1 MKKLVALL
9 LTAGLTVSLCAC
21 AAPAAPAATPAEPTA
36 EAVEEAPAEEAAEA
50 EAPAE
55 APADQ
60 IELTYGHVDPNTDG
74 FQYTYA
80 EDLKTRIEEATD
92 NRVTLKIFPGDT
104 LGSSAEM
111 TDMVKA
117 GTLDIFSHTFATF
130 APFSD
135 KVGVFNAPYVFNDV
149 DQLVRASS
157 NTSPVVQ
164 KVNEDLIANAGV
176 RLIGAYLNG
185 TRVICSKIEAYKP
198 EDFNGH
204 KFRAI
209 GNDLWIAMITGL
221 GGVATPIENA
231 EVVSSLMTGVV
242 DATEQSIDGVYQN
255 AYWEVSDYLLRT
267 DHMLYQN
274 CIICN
279 ENSWNKLTAE
289 DQQAILDVFDQMA
302 VDYAGKVAEME
313 AFELSEI
320 EKAGMKIITEEDGL
334 DVDAFRES
342 VLEQINA
349 TFPAWTE
356 LIEEIQGM

>member
-1 MKKLVALL
+1 MKKLIALL

-21 AAPAAPAATPAEPTA
+21 AVAPAPAAPAQPAA
-36 EAVEEAPAEEAAEA
+36 EAEAEAPAEEAAE
-50 EAPAE
+50 PA

-60 IELTYGHVDPNTDG
+60 IVLTYGHVDPNTDG

-80 EDLKTRIEEATD
+80 EDLKSRIEEATD
-92 NRVTLKIFPGDT
+92 GRVTLKIFPGET

-117 GTLDIFSHTFATF
+117 GTLDMFSHTFATF
-130 APFSD
+130 APFSE
-135 KVGVFNAPYVFNDV
+135 KIGVFNAPYVFNDV

-157 NTSPVVQ
+157 NTSPVIQ
-164 KVNEDLIANAGV
+164 EVNEELLANAGV
-176 RLIGAYLNG
+176 RLVGAYLNG

-221 GGVATPIENA
+221 GGVATPIESS

-242 DATEQSIDGVYQN
+242 DATEQTVDGVYQN

-274 CIICN
+274 CIIAN
-279 ENSWNKLTAE
+279 ENSWQKLTPE
-289 DQQAILDVFDQMA
+289 DQQIILDIFDQMA
-302 VDYAGKVAEME
+302 VDYAAKVADME
-313 AFELSEI
+313 AFQFSEI
-320 EKAGMKIITEEDGL
+320 EKAGMKIITKEDGL

-342 VLEQINA
+342 VLKQIKE
-349 TFPAWTE
+349 TFPQWTE
-356 LIEEIQGM
+356 LIDKIQSL